1 MMKHNPK
8 LDLSSLVDALK
19 SLKKA
24 LGRAKMAPEDDEL
37 RDACIQRFEY
47 TYELSFKMLRRY
59 LEMTSDNP
67 REVDAYAFRDV
78 IRIGA
83 EKGLIA
89 KVEAWFD
96 YREARNQTSHAYDR
110 EEAEEVYAMIPAFAD
125 DAQDLLDHL
134 QGKIASS

>member
-1 MMKHNPK
+1 MKASPQ
-8 LDLSSLVDALK
+8 LDLSSLVQALA

-24 LGRAKMAPEDDEL
+24 LVRAKVAPGDDEL

-47 TYELSFKMLRRY
+47 TYELSFKMLRRH

-67 REVDAYAFRDV
+67 QEVDAYAFRDV

-83 EKGLIA
+83 EKGLVTH
-89 KVEAWFD
+89 VEAWFD

-110 EEAEEVYAMIPAFAD
+110 EEAEGVYAMIPAFAD

-134 QGKIASS
+134 QKKTA